1 MNNNLIICI
10 GRQFGSGGREIGQK
24 LAQKLG
30 IAYYD
35 KQILTKASADHGI
48 VRELFEKADEQP
60 TDSFLYSL
68 SLNGGQNAA
77 GMLGFSDYL
86 TNDNLFA
93 MMSKTITDIAAEG
106 PCVIIGR
113 CADYILQDLPNCYSV
128 FIGADQKT
136 CTKRI
141 MELRGIDEKA
151 AASICRKTDK
161 KRASYYYFYTEKSW
175 GACASYDI
183 SLNSSRL
190 GIDGT
195 VNVLET
201 YFRTI
206 GVAK

>member
-1 MNNNLIICI
+1 MNNNLVICI

-24 LAQKLG
+24 LAQRLG
-30 IAYYD
+30 IAYFD
-35 KQILTKASADHGI
+35 KQILTKASSDHGI

-68 SLNGGQNAA
+68 SLNGGQNAV

-86 TNDNLFA
+86 TNDNLFT
-93 MMSKTITDIAAEG
+93 MMSKTVTDIAAEG

-128 FIGADQKT
+128 FIGADQET
-136 CTKRI
+136 RVKRI
-141 MELRGIDEKA
+141 MQLKNIDEKA
-151 AASICRKTDK
+151 ALALCRKTDK
-161 KRASYYYFYTEKSW
+161 KRANYYNFYTEKSW

-195 VNVLET
+195 LDVLEK

-206 GVAK
+206 GVVK